1 MSDAAQQQP
10 ALAASPDIV
19 VTLPATAE
27 ELERYISTAERANYL
42 NSQPS
47 AGSLSLSLSQQVTQ
61 EVPTPTQRDV
71 EEAMRSL
78 RGVVA
83 EVALYN
89 ETLR

>member
-10 ALAASPDIV
+10 APAASPDIV

-71 EEAMRSL
+71 DEAMRSL

>member
-10 ALAASPDIV
+10 APAASPDIL

-42 NSQPS
+42 NSRPS
-47 AGSLSLSLSQQVTQ
+47 AGSLSQQVTQ
-61 EVPTPTQRDV
+61 EVPTPTQSDV
-71 EEAMRSL
+71 DEAMRSL

>member
-1 MSDAAQQQP
+1 MSDAAQQRP
-10 ALAASPDIV
+10 APTASPDIV

-27 ELERYISTAERANYL
+27 ELERYISTAERASYVL
-42 NSQPS
+42 AS
-47 AGSLSLSLSQQVTQ
+47 AGSRSLSLSLSQQVTQ

-89 ETLR
+89 EALR

>member
-10 ALAASPDIV
+10 APAASPDIV

-47 AGSLSLSLSQQVTQ
+47 AGSLSLSQQVTQ

-71 EEAMRSL
+71 DEAMRPL

>member
-1 MSDAAQQQP
+1 MSDAAQQRP
-10 ALAASPDIV
+10 APTASPDIV

-27 ELERYISTAERANYL
+27 ELERYISTAERASYVL
-42 NSQPS
+42 AS
-47 AGSLSLSLSQQVTQ
+47 AGSRSLSLSQQVTQ

-89 ETLR
+89 EALR

>member
-1 MSDAAQQQP
+1 MSDAAQQRP
-10 ALAASPDIV
+10 APTASPDIV

-27 ELERYISTAERANYL
+27 ELERYISTAERASYVL
-42 NSQPS
+42 AS
-47 AGSLSLSLSQQVTQ
+47 AGSRSRSLSLSQQVTQ

-89 ETLR
+89 EALR

>member
-1 MSDAAQQQP
+1 MSDAAQQRP
-10 ALAASPDIV
+10 APTASPDIV

-27 ELERYISTAERANYL
+27 ELERYISTAERASYVL
-42 NSQPS
+42 AS
-47 AGSLSLSLSQQVTQ
+47 AGSRSLSLSLSQQGTQ

-89 ETLR
+89 EALR